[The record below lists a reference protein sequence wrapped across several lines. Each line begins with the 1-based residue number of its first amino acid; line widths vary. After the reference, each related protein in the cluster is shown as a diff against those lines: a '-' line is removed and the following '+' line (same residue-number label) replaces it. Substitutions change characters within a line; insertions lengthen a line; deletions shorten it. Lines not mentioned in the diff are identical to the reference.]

1 MTTLNIQMVNVRN
14 LTDFQLYKMCRTFG
28 QTALHARN
36 RFIGLLPEV
45 NRRKLYAKKFTSLSH
60 FAAVLGGVS
69 EEQVKTVLN
78 LHRQFENLL
87 TLRRLL
93 VSGTASINKLARIVT
108 VVTPENEKYWAL
120 QVQTLS
126 KSALEVLV
134 RDFKAACEEARKTE
148 NSGDVMC
155 ASSDQSSL
163 WKNEYSSTEAK
174 NQESILP
181 GQPKAHSDINTN
193 VTGQIGKAVFSDEP
207 NLSPE
212 IKRQLCELERKE
224 IDINALIQAA
234 LDERIAKIEQ
244 KKSTIAQN
252 IQETTSRHIPVETM
266 RVVKEEFGT
275 KCAARNCT
283 KKSAQVHHTNR
294 YSMSKNH
301 NPHYLAPLC
310 NEHHQIAHSVD
321 IKSLE
326 ARARKFILQ
335 K

>member
-1 MTTLNIQMVNVRN
+1 MTSSNIPTINVRD
-14 LTDFQLYKMCRTFG
+14 LTDLQLYKMCRTFG
-28 QTALHARN
+28 QAALRARN

-60 FAAVLGGVS
+60 FAAVLAGVS

-93 VSGTASINKLARIVT
+93 VSGTVSINKLARITT
-108 VVTPENEKYWAL
+108 VATPENEKYWAL

-134 RDFKAACEEARKTE
+134 RDFKAACEEARKDE
-148 NSGDVMC
+148 NAEEVIVLSEKQSG
-155 ASSDQSSL
+155 L
-163 WKNEYSSTEAK
+163 WKSDDGLPEAR
-174 NQESILP
+174 NQESFLP
-181 GQPKAHSDINTN
+181 GQPEVGVKTAKS
-193 VTGQIGKAVFSDEP
+193 ALSDEP
-207 NLSPE
+207 NLSPQ

-224 IDINALIQAA
+224 IDINDLIQKA

-283 KKSAQVHHTNR
+283 KKSAQIHHTNR

-310 NEHHQIAHSVD
+310 SEHHQIAHSVD

-326 ARARKFILQ
+326 ARARKFIQQ